1 LAVVVDS
8 IDDTISINIIL
19 LVLLFQLTLEFMSL
33 DGVTSAGVVDGDG
46 VEVVVDGIF
55 FIHGT
60 IIIKINLF
68 SSDWQ

>member
-1 LAVVVDS
+1 
-8 IDDTISINIIL
+8 
-19 LVLLFQLTLEFMSL
+19 MSL